1 MSITSKLLFLINSLM
16 SLLIFILPTAL
27 IAIPKGGSIVVLMF
41 ILSLVGLAINRDKL
55 ELDKWEIYFVFSF
68 TFYFAV
74 IAINLWWF
82 DGKLHDLDTPSRLLL
97 VLPIFFFI
105 RKTSISVSWFIFGV
119 VFSSILAGLIKFGII
134 DVYYFSK
141 IVTIQ
146 TGSFSLF
153 SSIFSLSSL
162 MFIEK
167 DNSKIKN
174 TLLCVAFAS
183 GMVASF
189 ISGGRGV
196 WIAAIL
202 SLIFISIINPMKWSI
217 RSRLSAMLL
226 MVMLFYSAYLTPQ
239 TGVKNRIDSAVE
251 NTTSW
256 VQNGHANTSS
266 GIRLEMWK
274 ASFEVIKENPII
286 GIGED
291 NYAKYQKK
299 LIDQGKIDKF
309 AGNFLH
315 PHGEYIT
322 SLVEQGVIG
331 LLAFILVLFI
341 PIMFFFNI
349 IKCNLFN
356 YQERVLA
363 TSGMLIG
370 LHYALYSFTSGVF
383 DHQSSTLFYAIF
395 MVIIL
400 GLAKSNLRIK
410 V

>member
-1 MSITSKLLFLINSLM
+1 MNIINKLLLLINPLM
-16 SLLIFILPTAL
+16 GLLIFILPSAL
-27 IAIPKGGSIVVLMF
+27 IAIPKGGGVVVFML

-55 ELDKWEIYFVFSF
+55 ELDKWEKYFVFSF
-68 TFYFAV
+68 IFYFSV

-105 RKTSISVSWFIFGV
+105 RKTNISVNWFIWGV
-119 VFSSILAGLIKFGII
+119 VFGSILAGLIKFGII
-134 DVYYFSK
+134 DVYYLSK
-141 IVTIQ
+141 VITVQ
-146 TGSFSLF
+146 TGSFTLF
-153 SSIFSLSSL
+153 SSIFALSSL
-162 MFIEK
+162 VFIGK
-167 DNSKIKN
+167 GNSKIKN

-239 TGVKNRIDSAVE
+239 TGVKNRIDLALK

-256 VQNGHANTSS
+256 AQNGQANTSS
-266 GIRLEMWK
+266 GARLEMWK

-286 GIGED
+286 GVGED
-291 NYAKYQKK
+291 NYAKHQKR
-299 LIDQGKIDKF
+299 LIEQGRIDKSV
-309 AGNFLH
+309 GNYLH

-322 SLVEQGVIG
+322 SLVEQGIIG
-331 LLAFILVLFI
+331 LLAFIFVLLA
-341 PIMFFFNI
+341 PIMFFLNI
-349 IKCNLFN
+349 IKYKLFN

-363 TSGMLIG
+363 ASGMLII
-370 LHYALYSFTSGVF
+370 LHFGFYSFTATVF
-383 DHQSSTLFYAIF
+383 AHQSTTLFFAVF
-395 MVIIL
+395 LVIII
-400 GLAKSNLRIK
+400 GLSTFKDKKR
-410 V
+410 